1 MHAFL
6 LSFGVIFIAE
16 LGDKSQLMA
25 LTLAA
30 RYKALPVLIGIT
42 IATALVHAVSVVGG
56 ALLGASIPTRA
67 ITIVAG
73 IAFVG
78 FGAWTLRGDELT
90 EAEKAK
96 AEQTNRSA
104 IAAASVA
111 FFIAELGDKT
121 MLATITWRRPTA
133 CSERGSDRR
142 PGWLPP
148 TRWQSHRVQLD
159 RLPARVIRIGAAMS
173 SSSARSSSPTAD
185 RSCQILVAMQCRH
198 IVALRDK
205 SVTKRSTQETLIRA
219 RHWSLSV
226 RGGESGEPGPGL
238 IAASPQEASWPVFL
252 VPRVVRVT
260 SLIGTLTLVAG
271 FALVVMSAMAGAVT
285 QGGAVV
291 PATQNVTLHNN
302 TSDSTDCPKDA
313 DPTTSYW
320 HFIIAPNSGTYSFVT
335 ITLNVGGTTFVFSG
349 SQIIPNGTQ
358 TDNVFVAVPAGYTVT
373 DLQTSG
379 SSADMTPATPAPSNF
394 VLSGTCVCTQTTT
407 TTVASSTTT
416 RITTTYTSTSTTIP
430 QVTTT
435 IPQVTTTI
443 PQVTTTIPQVTTTIP
458 QVTTTIPQVTTTIPQ
473 VTTTIPQVT
482 TTIPQVTTTI
492 PQVTTTIPQ
501 VTTTIPQVTTTIPQ
515 VTTTIP
521 QVTTTI
527 PQVTTTIPQVTT
539 TIPHVTTTT
548 IPTTTTLG
556 NSLAGESQELGSS
569 ATTGPTVNPTASTP
583 ADAGSLPR
591 TGGGAG
597 SGLLAGLGLLFV
609 GARSSW
615 AHDGTQHAPTGNG
628 VVRVTSRG

>member
-1 MHAFL
+1 
-6 LSFGVIFIAE
+6 
-16 LGDKSQLMA
+16 MA
-25 LTLAA
+25 
-30 RYKALPVLIGIT
+30 
-42 IATALVHAVSVVGG
+42 
-56 ALLGASIPTRA
+56 
-67 ITIVAG
+67 
-73 IAFVG
+73 
-78 FGAWTLRGDELT
+78 
-90 EAEKAK
+90 
-96 AEQTNRSA
+96 
-104 IAAASVA
+104 
-111 FFIAELGDKT
+111 
-121 MLATITWRRPTA
+121 
-133 CSERGSDRR
+133 
-142 PGWLPP
+142 
-148 TRWQSHRVQLD
+148 
-159 RLPARVIRIGAAMS
+159 RIS
-173 SSSARSSSPTAD
+173 RSS
-185 RSCQILVAMQCRH
+185 
-198 IVALRDK
+198 
-205 SVTKRSTQETLIRA
+205 
-219 RHWSLSV
+219 
-226 RGGESGEPGPGL
+226 
-238 IAASPQEASWPVFL
+238 
-252 VPRVVRVT
+252 RVVRVT

-291 PATQNVTLHNN
+291 PVTQNVPLHNN
-302 TSDSTDCPKDA
+302 TSESIDCPKDA

-320 HFIIAPNSGTYSFVT
+320 HFIIAPNNGTYSFVT
-335 ITLNVGGTTFVFSG
+335 ITLNVDGTTFVFSG

-407 TTVASSTTT
+407 TTVASS
-416 RITTTYTSTSTTIP
+416 
-430 QVTTT
+430 TTT

-527 PQVTTTIPQVTT
+527 PQVTTTIPAS
-539 TIPHVTTTT
+539 TTTT

-569 ATTGPTVNPTASTP
+569 VTTGPTVNPTASTP
-583 ADAGSLPR
+583 TDAGSLPR

-609 GARSSW
+609 GGAIILSARRN
-615 AHDGTQHAPTGNG
+615 AA
-628 VVRVTSRG
+628 RAYR